1 MKNLFGFSLTVFS
14 LSFVSNILGQD
25 FQDDEIDDFQ
35 KDQFSLFGE
44 VSSGEAS
51 FSNVGNEF
59 QITASDGA
67 VINYWN
73 FDIPAGETVRFIQPG
88 TDASVINQI
97 GSPLVPVEPTQI
109 DGTLLGNGRVIL
121 LNSFGIVFGENAVVE
136 VGKLHAIAGMYM
148 QQSFSLTGAVSNAG
162 SIQAGE
168 VVLAGTSVTNTG
180 TITVDGGSLVMAAG
194 AELQLMNED
203 NSLFVSL
210 SAESKSPVGGVSD
223 IAGQAILQS
232 GIVRA
237 SKAQFHGNSISH
249 SGSTSASTVSVN
261 NYSSFTTTDED
272 SGKSGS
278 LVTGELSIT
287 SGLSEEINPSFEL
300 SGKSNT
306 VSKLTVSG
314 NHQDLKIRSSSSME
328 VGESVSTG
336 EDIQGEDLEGVP
348 AVRPAILLA
357 QNMDLRVEE
366 GDLSLHVL
374 PTPISTQSDNSL
386 LLAAENNLVLSS
398 NLESFTHSR
407 KILYGRNLAVGS
419 IEQEEDLALGSTVS
433 LDAISVFMDDLSPT
447 LSPSVIQALA
457 LDNPGFEGF
466 DNKGGLV
473 ELSQMTENQLNTLFK
488 YGLFTGYSYF
498 FQAPDKSAKLAN
510 DLEEAGGNSALFGGS
525 FAVLASA
532 GGGATGSSDSSGDA
546 GGDSDDSG
554 EGDGESSSES
564 AGGAVDT
571 SVRAAGVAPF
581 APISQPIL
589 SSEASRILEEALA
602 PDVEQKM
609 QKYLNP

>member
-1 MKNLFGFSLTVFS
+1 MKNLLRFSITVFS
-14 LSFVSNILGQD
+14 ISFVSNILGQD
-25 FQDDEIDDFQ
+25 FQDDEIGDFQ
-35 KDQFSLFGE
+35 DDQFSVFGE
-44 VSSGEAS
+44 VVSGEAS

-97 GSPLVPVEPTQI
+97 GSPGSPGFPTSPTQI

-121 LNSFGIVFGENAVVE
+121 LNAFGIVFGESAVVE
-136 VGKLHAIAGMYM
+136 VGKLHAIAGMDM
-148 QQSFSLTGAVSNAG
+148 RQAFALSGTVSNAG
-162 SIQAGE
+162 SIQASE

-249 SGSTSASTVSVN
+249 SGSTSAATVSVN
-261 NYSSFTTTDED
+261 NYSSFTSTDED
-272 SGKSGS
+272 SGQSGS
-278 LVTGELSIT
+278 LVTNELSIT
-287 SGLSEEINPSFEL
+287 GGLSQENKPSFEL
-300 SGKSNT
+300 SGKSNS
-306 VSKLTVSG
+306 VSKLTVLG
-314 NHQDLKIRSSSSME
+314 NHQDLKVRSTQSLQ
-328 VGESVSTG
+328 VGESVTRNEQIPN
-336 EDIQGEDLEGVP
+336 EDEGGDVP
-348 AVRPAILLA
+348 SVLV
-357 QNMDLRVEE
+357 QNMDLRVDE
-366 GDLSLHVL
+366 GDLTLHVL
-374 PTPISTQSDNSL
+374 PAPNLTTSDNSL
-386 LLAAENNLVLSS
+386 LLAAENNLVLPAS
-398 NLESFTHSR
+398 LESFTHSR
-407 KILYGRNLAVGS
+407 KILYGRNLGVGT

-473 ELSQMTENQLNTLFK
+473 ELSQMTEAQLNTLFK

-498 FQAPDKSAKLAN
+498 FQAPDKSAKLAK
-510 DLEEAGGNSALFGGS
+510 DLEEAGGSTALFGGS
-525 FAVLASA
+525 FAVVAGA
-532 GGGATGSSDSSGDA
+532 GGGAASSSSSGGDA
-546 GGDSDDSG
+546 DDSG
-554 EGDGESSSES
+554 GEDGESEDGGASAAES
-564 AGGAVDT
+564 AGGNASARVI
-571 SVRAAGVAPF
+571 GVAPF

-589 SSEASRILEEALA
+589 SVEASQILEKALA
-602 PDVEQKM
+602 PEIEQKM
-609 QKYLNP
+609 EKYLNP

>member
-1 MKNLFGFSLTVFS
+1 MKNLFRFSLAVFS

-44 VSSGEAS
+44 VASGEAS

-109 DGTLLGNGRVIL
+109 DGTLLGNGSVIL

-136 VGKLHAIAGMYM
+136 VGKLHAIAGMDM
-148 QQSFSLTGAVSNAG
+148 QQNFSLTGSVSNAG

-272 SGKSGS
+272 SGQSGS
-278 LVTGELSIT
+278 FVTGELSIT
-287 SGLSEEINPSFEL
+287 SGLSEEVNPSFEL

-314 NHQDLKIRSSSSME
+314 NHQDLKIRSSRSME

-348 AVRPAILLA
+348 AVRPAVLLA

-374 PTPISTQSDNSL
+374 PTPISTNSDNSL

-447 LSPSVIQALA
+447 LSPSVIQTLA

-532 GGGATGSSDSSGDA
+532 GGGATSSSDSSGDA

-564 AGGAVDT
+564 AGGGAGA

-589 SSEASRILEEALA
+589 SSEASRILDEALT